1 MNSTYDEQQYLDLIK
16 TIIHRGEYENTR
28 NGTTLSIFGHSM
40 RFSLRGGVLPLITT
54 KKLAWKT
61 CFHELMW
68 FIRGSTDN
76 AELQERGVHIWDANS
91 SREFLD
97 ARGLTENAVGDLG
110 PIYGY
115 QWRTWN
121 APYKGASPSN
131 TPSTTSSLP
140 TKELVEDGELGG
152 LASHSVGKADAISGG
167 LGGLAPLLGID
178 QLANLIRDLKNPTP
192 ETSRRLIV
200 TAWNP
205 EQINQMALP
214 PCHIMMQFH
223 VSGGEHEKRRLS
235 CAMYQRSC
243 DVALGVPFNIASYSF
258 LTHILAKHCDLEA
271 HEFVYFMGNAHIYE
285 EHLKPMMEQML
296 RRPHASP
303 QIQIAQKHENID
315 TLEDIVFLRP
325 YKCDASI
332 PMSMVA

>member
-1 MNSTYDEQQYLDLIK
+1 MNGTSDEQQYLDLIK

-54 KKLAWKT
+54 KEIAWKT

-68 FIRGSTDN
+68 FIRGSIDN
-76 AELQERGVHIWDANS
+76 R
-91 SREFLD
+91 
-97 ARGLTENAVGDLG
+97 
-110 PIYGY
+110 
-115 QWRTWN
+115 
-121 APYKGASPSN
+121 GASPPN
-131 TPSTTSSLP
+131 TPSTT
-140 TKELVEDGELGG
+140 
-152 LASHSVGKADAISGG
+152 
-167 LGGLAPLLGID
+167 GLAPLD
-178 QLANLIRDLKNPTP
+178 QLANLICNLKNPTP
-192 ETSRRLIV
+192 ETSRRLII

-205 EQINQMALP
+205 EQIDQMALP

-235 CAMYQRSC
+235 CAMYQISC

-285 EHLKPMMEQML
+285 EHLKPIMEQML
-296 RRPHASP
+296 RKPHAP
-303 QIQIAQKHENID
+303 PRIQIAQKRENIED
-315 TLEDIVFLRP
+315 YTLDDIVFLQP
-325 YKCDASI
+325 YECDAAI